1 MCLNVSTW
9 STGYVT
15 LWITSFQI
23 VITICIRYYKVLQI
37 LLQSTTGITKCDSY
51 YKVRRN
57 STSVS
62 LLEKKWINYCHLLKS
77 RLRSSCYWYF
87 PGTIVD
93 FDSMMFTQERISTCV
108 DQCPKKSS
116 TVRFLSIAAVNVHRK
131 ELKT

>member
-1 MCLNVSTW
+1 MCLNASTW
-9 STGYVT
+9 SAGYVT

-62 LLEKKWINYCHLLKS
+62 LLEKKWINYCHLLLS
-77 RLRSSCYWYF
+77 LSWSSCYWYF

-108 DQCPKKSS
+108 DQCPKKSL
-116 TVRFLSIAAVNVHRK
+116 TVRFLSIAAVNVRRK
-131 ELKT
+131 ELRT